1 MERQYDRL
9 ILLLKETREKIKEL
23 SEFFKRENK
32 EPQELTKEEQKNLEQ
47 ELLLFT
53 IIVKEFRGG

>member
-9 ILLLKETREKIKEL
+9 IQLLKETREKIKEL